1 MASIP
6 NVPHDILT
14 HSPEDCLQLALE
26 AVKKSGLKPKGCDSV
41 YFVVPL
47 QKTSMFLEAPLVVV
61 SKVFNLF

>member
-26 AVKKSGLKPKGCDSV
+26 AVKKSGLKPKGCDPVYSV
-41 YFVVPL
+41 CSAA
-47 QKTSMFLEAPLVVV
+47 KD
-61 SKVFNLF
+61 FNIP